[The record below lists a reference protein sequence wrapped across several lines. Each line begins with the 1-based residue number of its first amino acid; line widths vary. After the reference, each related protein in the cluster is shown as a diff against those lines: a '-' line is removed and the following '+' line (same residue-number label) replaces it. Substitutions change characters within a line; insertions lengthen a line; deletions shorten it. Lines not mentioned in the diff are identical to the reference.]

1 MNSTIKFK
9 ENDVKELI
17 KLLMLD
23 NAELVKIKEE
33 AELATTKK
41 KSRNVP
47 SKEEVLTPTKK
58 TLADA
63 PRKAA
68 LQTANADTTT
78 KDITATADKEK
89 KGTGGGKNSRRAASI
104 AYSLKKRS
112 ERKKKA
118 KKATIKSR

>member
-33 AELATTKK
+33 AELAT
-41 KSRNVP
+41 
-47 SKEEVLTPTKK
+47 TKK

>member
-41 KSRNVP
+41 KIQECTIKRRGP
-47 SKEEVLTPTKK
+47 HPDKK
-58 TLADA
+58 D
-63 PRKAA
+63 PRRRA
-68 LQTANADTTT
+68 
-78 KDITATADKEK
+78 K
-89 KGTGGGKNSRRAASI
+89 KGRAADRECRHH
-104 AYSLKKRS
+104 Y
-112 ERKKKA
+112 ERYY
-118 KKATIKSR
+118 RHR